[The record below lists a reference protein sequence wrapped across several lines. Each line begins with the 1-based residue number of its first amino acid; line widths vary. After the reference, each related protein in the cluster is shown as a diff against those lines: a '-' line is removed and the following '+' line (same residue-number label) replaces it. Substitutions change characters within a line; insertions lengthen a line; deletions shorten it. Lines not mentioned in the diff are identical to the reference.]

1 MSKTTDSLVRI
12 VSAGG
17 GLIID
22 CKGKTTDSLVRIA
35 SASKQ
40 KGSKVI
46 MTNLKG
52 KTTEK
57 VEVFFQK
64 KNKKGYTFK
73 KRDCYDKI

>member
-40 KGSKVI
+40 NGSKVI

-52 KTTEK
+52 KTTDSL
-57 VEVFFQK
+57 VRIGSAGQGNVILDL
-64 KNKKGYTFK
+64 
-73 KRDCYDKI
+73 RD